1 MGPNTVIGAFNIC
14 FNKRQIFIHKT
25 HTECKGYSIRKSK
38 WKMIMD
44 EFPDFFNTLKKKV
57 FYEYVNNIRR
67 PLIEFKKK
75 DIIHFDQRADFQ

>member
-1 MGPNTVIGAFNIC
+1 
-14 FNKRQIFIHKT
+14 
-25 HTECKGYSIRKSK
+25 
-38 WKMIMD
+38 MIMD